1 MNKKE
6 LIDLIKNDESIKQY
20 KRLEKIINS
29 DELLLKE
36 LKELKDIQKELVN
49 LQYLGKR
56 EMALIV
62 EKQYDDK
69 LKKINENPLLYNYL
83 QLQDELNYLLQE
95 IKMIIEKGLE
105 IIKKHGNMD

>member
-105 IIKKHGNMD
+105 ITKKHGNMD